1 MRKRVGMGI
10 MLAVAVVVAV
20 CCQYFRER
28 DAVLFQLEDGKPY
41 ISIRTVQSENKVYLW
56 QEEEGGGCFFLPSCV
71 DRHKIRM
78 GDTGESSVRIDGHFY
93 EKGDILHGRRETGI
107 RFRLRRPLMIRIFMK
122 SAL

>member
-93 EKGDILHGRRETGI
+93 EKGDIFTWQ
-107 RFRLRRPLMIRIFMK
+107 
-122 SAL
+122 

>member
-41 ISIRTVQSENKVYLW
+41 ISIRTVQSENKVYL
-56 QEEEGGGCFFLPSCV
+56 
-71 DRHKIRM
+71 
-78 GDTGESSVRIDGHFY
+78 
-93 EKGDILHGRRETGI
+93 
-107 RFRLRRPLMIRIFMK
+107 
-122 SAL
+122 

>member
-56 QEEEGGGCFFLPSCV
+56 QEEEGEGVF
-71 DRHKIRM
+71 
-78 GDTGESSVRIDGHFY
+78 SSPPVS
-93 EKGDILHGRRETGI
+93 TGI
-107 RFRLRRPLMIRIFMK
+107 K
-122 SAL
+122 SAWVIQARAA